1 MIKKLFL
8 IIITVT
14 TISCGQSGWWW
25 SDGIYVAPRTLN
37 AEGDSF
43 KINLTVPDFV
53 SGDTLKLYYNNNL
66 IETFFEDTTTV
77 LGLADN
83 TQYCYVLKR
92 QTFQGLSSG
101 TQACATTIDTIIVGA
116 LSTPVLLATDSTGNK
131 IKLSVTGTA
140 NADSIYY
147 YYRMADSMYN
157 PVWFHQWTKIVRPVS
172 DSIYYFTNVPNGWA
186 LRFYAELKNTTSILT
201 LCFSGNGMKVQKELT
216 STPAPLTMI
225 VLCAPSKSQTIPIVP

>member
-1 MIKKLFL
+1 MLKKLFL

-25 SDGIYVAPRTLN
+25 SDEGVFIAPRSLN

-53 SGDTLKLYYNNNL
+53 SGDTLKLYYNDNL

-116 LSTPVLLATDSTGNK
+116 LSTPVLLASK
-131 IKLSVTGTA
+131 IPYPALVFFIVNAVSAWVELYPTLKAKLEVKTVVSVG
-140 NADSIYY
+140 
-147 YYRMADSMYN
+147 
-157 PVWFHQWTKIVRPVS
+157 
-172 DSIYYFTNVPNGWA
+172 
-186 LRFYAELKNTTSILT
+186 
-201 LCFSGNGMKVQKELT
+201 
-216 STPAPLTMI
+216 
-225 VLCAPSKSQTIPIVP
+225 APSTNLCPLIETFCKTKLVSNTSVEPIYKAPA

>member
-1 MIKKLFL
+1 MLKKLFL
-8 IIITVT
+8 IVLVLSSIT
-14 TISCGQSGWWW
+14 CGQSWWW
-25 SDGIYVAPRTLN
+25 SDEGVFIAPRSLN

-43 KINLTVPDFV
+43 KVNLTVPDFV

-101 TQACATTIDTIIVGA
+101 SLACATTIDTIIVGA
-116 LSTPVLLATDSTGNK
+116 LSTPVLVATDSTGNK
-131 IKLSVTGTA
+131 IKLSVTGTT

-157 PVWFHQWTKIVRPVS
+157 P
-172 DSIYYFTNVPNGWA
+172 
-186 LRFYAELKNTTSILT
+186 L
-201 LCFSGNGMKVQKELT
+201 
-216 STPAPLTMI
+216 
-225 VLCAPSKSQTIPIVP
+225 